1 MQRSQP
7 VCSDR
12 RTEPQITSSTCER
25 AATAQTKSTGCTEEE
40 KPSWKLRSRELWA
53 SVGSASCV
61 PQTLTLT
68 LGRASSAQTFVWT
81 HAVVKGWI
89 PMCVCEC
96 ECEGWFETKRN
107 VRAQNNLL
115 KPLCQRRPTTS
126 RSQTRA
132 ILTLHTHTLLNS
144 KNGQSSSLCLH
155 AHPRGHVCN
164 LAEGLL
170 SALASYFPS
179 SLFSSV
185 CGSSLIGP
193 CRNRR
198 GLYLGLSWRRA

>member
-61 PQTLTLT
+61 SQTLTLT

-89 PMCVCEC
+89 PVCV
-96 ECEGWFETKRN
+96 CEGWFETKRN

-132 ILTLHTHTLLNS
+132 ICCPVLKLGGAQGNGDTHTHTLN
-144 KNGQSSSLCLH
+144 
-155 AHPRGHVCN
+155 V
-164 LAEGLL
+164 AEL
-170 SALASYFPS
+170 
-179 SLFSSV
+179 
-185 CGSSLIGP
+185 
-193 CRNRR
+193 
-198 GLYLGLSWRRA
+198 